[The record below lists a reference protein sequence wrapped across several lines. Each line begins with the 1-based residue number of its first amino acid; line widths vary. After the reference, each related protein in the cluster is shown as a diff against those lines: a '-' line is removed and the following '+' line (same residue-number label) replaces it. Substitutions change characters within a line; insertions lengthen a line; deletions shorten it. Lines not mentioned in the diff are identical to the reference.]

1 MSSNLDA
8 LLIER
13 NALIIQT
20 YAVQKTINRLT
31 SEIINEMT
39 AERDD
44 WPADAREI
52 VEWALAI
59 NFTRNRQPH
68 MSGDP
73 RSRLSSL
80 QRRDME
86 IARDAVLAALAPYLA
101 ARVAA
106 AEEAGARA
114 MRETG
119 ADTARNWTSGIKTV
133 AQQDLSAAIRD
144 LPLPHGPLAA
154 AERAAEAR
162 GRVAGLR
169 EAAAKVRVHAT
180 AAKQCSDEGDV
191 IHRIRAEYLAKA
203 FALNAAADDIEA
215 AILALAEKEGA

>member
-1 MSSNLDA
+1 MTENNGWPDLARPGVPLNPEQNGWHWLADRYGNLSAWRWSDDA
-8 LLIER
+8 GGPGDFQWETDDDGDPER
-13 NALIIQT
+13 MARQFT
-20 YAVQKTINRLT
+20 YAGVCLT
-31 SEIINEMT
+31 P
-39 AERDD
+39 AE
-44 WPADAREI
+44 
-52 VEWALAI
+52 V
-59 NFTRNRQPH
+59 
-68 MSGDP
+68 
-73 RSRLSSL
+73 
-80 QRRDME
+80 
-86 IARDAVLAALAPYLA
+86 A

-106 AEEAGARA
+106 AEEAGGRA
-114 MRETG
+114 MRETS
-119 ADTARNWTSGIKTV
+119 ADTARNWPSGIKTV

-144 LPLPHGPLAA
+144 LPLPHGALAA

-215 AILALAEKEGA
+215 AILALAEKEGV